1 MKILNLLLK
10 YFLSTE
16 QGQTLK
22 PLLELFEKN
31 DFDVAKTLKNFDIN
45 AILPLATS
53 FLNQKETPTKKA
65 EELKLT
71 PIQTFAS
78 NDVVT
83 QLNNYFASGE

>member
-31 DFDVAKTLKNFDIN
+31 DFDVNKTLKNFDIN

-53 FLNQKETPTKKA
+53 FLNQKENSAKV
-65 EELKLT
+65 EEVKLT
-71 PIQTFAS
+71 PIQTIAS